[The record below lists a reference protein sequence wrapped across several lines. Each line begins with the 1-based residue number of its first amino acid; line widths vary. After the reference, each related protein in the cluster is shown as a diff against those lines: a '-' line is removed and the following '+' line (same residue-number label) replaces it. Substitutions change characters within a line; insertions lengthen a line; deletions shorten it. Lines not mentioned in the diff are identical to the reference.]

1 MPQKLKGRGSLP
13 PSLHFAL
20 QAEKRQV
27 KDKAI
32 PELDLASCAPSG
44 TARDGRACPGK
55 AYAHSCPCSSIGCPN
70 PESWGHVVLSP
81 ASAPAAPSPHGETVQ
96 AL

>member
-1 MPQKLKGRGSLP
+1 MRLVPQKLKGRGSLP

-20 QAEKRQV
+20 QAERRQV

-32 PELDLASCAPSG
+32 PELVLGFLCSQR

-55 AYAHSCPCSSIGCPN
+55 A
-70 PESWGHVVLSP
+70 
-81 ASAPAAPSPHGETVQ
+81 
-96 AL
+96 